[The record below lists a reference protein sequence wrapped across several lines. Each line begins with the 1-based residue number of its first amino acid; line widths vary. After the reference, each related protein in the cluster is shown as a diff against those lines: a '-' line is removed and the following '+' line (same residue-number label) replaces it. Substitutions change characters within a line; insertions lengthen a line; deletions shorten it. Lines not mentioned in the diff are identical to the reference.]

1 MGPHAKPN
9 ASPLRRARFAR
20 HWTLEDES
28 QYSGLSVAYLAEL
41 ETGAKR
47 GTPHAWA
54 KLAEA
59 LRVDVESIRAHPVRI
74 DDDMRQLEIE
84 VEA

>member
-1 MGPHAKPN
+1 MGPHPKPN

-20 HWTLEDES
+20 RWTLADEG
-28 QYSGLSVAYLAEL
+28 QYSGLSVAYIHAL

-59 LRVDVESIRAHPVRI
+59 LRVPVGQIRPHPARSA
-74 DDDMRQLEIE
+74 DDGRQLEIE
-84 VEA
+84 ATQ